1 MKQFEN
7 IIKKKFILNKKV
19 DNIIIIYMNVKKISK
34 KIKN

>member
-19 DNIIIIYMNVKKISK
+19 DNIIIIYMNFKKISK